1 MSQTNNFMR
10 RARSFI
16 AFLIDATAAFFVYQT
31 VALIVA
37 YFFFMPFFPGF
48 FAIWLLYYL
57 CCFILKG
64 TTLGLAFFDSCL
76 EDKGKRPT
84 YILRVIFREGLTS
97 FPAVVL
103 WLFLGDSIVLLRIAL
118 VAIACLVLT
127 ICRKRLF
134 RLQVVQKVD
143 SVSTRALL
151 NDRLPGRFKI
161 LGIYGSLII
170 LGLVSFG
177 LNVWL
182 TGDKIIMSEKP
193 IAMRPRPSANS
204 VKRYTDYINA
214 SGKDIN
220 EFIKELFHEYDHVVL
235 CERWHPEGTQYDM
248 IYDLVTTPYFA
259 DSVGHVFT
267 EIGNVEKREDFR
279 RLTATAFPSDSLR
292 EKAVASFIVDSQ
304 TVWLLWSNTNWFNFL
319 KKMSEFNHDRE
330 KPVDLLFTDILWKD
344 YSKISGRD
352 SVMAYNIINTVR
364 SDSIEKSLVIMNYRH
379 AFMTAAN
386 CAYYLRKAFPGK
398 VANVVL
404 NTFRPNVF
412 QIPSAIRQGKWDAAA
427 EYAGKDR
434 FAVDFKDSPFGDDH
448 FDLFPIVSLYSP
460 KTMKYKD
467 MFNGMIYYTLPAQQY
482 AGNGFPYLFTPENE
496 AKLQAEKAVMPG
508 DRLSNY
514 KYLKY
519 GISVQKGGN
528 YFENYILNITYS
540 LFILISIILLIG
552 MWIATVRQSQKVCKQ
567 PA

>member
-1 MSQTNNFMR
+1 MR
-10 RARSFI
+10 RARSFM

-31 VALIVA
+31 VALIAA

-48 FAIWLLYYL
+48 FTVWLLYYL
-57 CCFILKG
+57 GCFILKG
-64 TTLGLAFFDSCL
+64 TTLGLAFFDFCL
-76 EDKGKRPT
+76 EDKGKRQT
-84 YILRVIFREGLTS
+84 YILRIILREGMTS

-118 VAIACLVLT
+118 VAIVCLALT
-127 ICRKRLF
+127 IWRKRLF
-134 RLQVVQKVD
+134 KLKVIRKEAVA
-143 SVSTRALL
+143 SNGSLLNSLRSTRL
-151 NDRLPGRFKI
+151 KI
-161 LGIYGSLII
+161 SGIYGSVIV
-170 LGLVSFG
+170 LGVACFC

-182 TGDKIIMSEKP
+182 TGDKVIMSEKP
-193 IAMRPRPSANS
+193 IAMRPRPSASS
-204 VKRYTDYINA
+204 VGKYVDYIN
-214 SGKDIN
+214 SDGKDIN
-220 EFIKELFHEYDHVVL
+220 KYIKELFREYDHVVL

-259 DSVGHVFT
+259 DSIGHVFT

-279 RLTATAFPSDSLR
+279 RLTATAFPNDSLR

-344 YSKISGRD
+344 YGKISERD
-352 SVMAYNIINTVR
+352 SVMAYNVINTVR
-364 SDSIEKSLVIMNYRH
+364 SDSIGKSLVIMNYRH
-379 AFMTAAN
+379 AFMKAPN
-386 CAYYLRKAFPGK
+386 CAYYLQKAFPGK

-412 QIPSAIRQGKWDAAA
+412 QIPSAIRQGRWDVAA

-434 FAVDFKDSPFGDDH
+434 FAVDFKDSPFGDDP
-448 FDLFPIVSLYSP
+448 FDLFSVVSLYSP
-460 KTMKYKD
+460 KTVKYRD

-482 AGNGFPYLFTPENE
+482 AGNGFPYLFTPGNE

-514 KYLKY
+514 YYMKH
-519 GISVQKGGN
+519 GSFVQKGGN
-528 YFENYILNITYS
+528 YFENYVLNLAY
-540 LFILISIILLIG
+540 LLIALLSIILLTG
-552 MWIATVRQSQKVCKQ
+552 MGVAAFRQR
-567 PA
+567 

>member
-1 MSQTNNFMR
+1 M
-10 RARSFI
+10 

-31 VALIVA
+31 VALIAA

-57 CCFILKG
+57 GCFILKG
-64 TTLGLAFFDSCL
+64 TTLGLAFFDFCL
-76 EDKGKRPT
+76 EDKGKRQT
-84 YILRVIFREGLTS
+84 YILRVILREGMTS

-103 WLFLGDSIVLLRIAL
+103 WLFSGDSIVLLRIGL
-118 VAIACLVLT
+118 VAVGCLILT
-127 ICRKRLF
+127 IWRKRLF
-134 RLQVVQKVD
+134 RLQVVQKGE
-143 SVSTRALL
+143 SVSTGALL

-161 LGIYGSLII
+161 TGIYGSLII

-177 LNVWL
+177 VNVWL

-193 IAMRPRPSANS
+193 IAMRPRPSANT
-204 VKRYTDYINA
+204 VERYTDYINA
-214 SGKDIN
+214 NGKDIN
-220 EFIKELFHEYDHVVL
+220 EYIKELFREYDHVVL

-248 IYDLVTTPYFA
+248 IYDLVTTPYFT
-259 DSVGHVFT
+259 DSIGHVFT

-319 KKMSEFNHDRE
+319 KKMSVFNHGRE

-344 YSKISGRD
+344 YGKISARD
-352 SVMAYNIINTVR
+352 SIMAYNIINTVR
-364 SDSIEKSLVIMNYRH
+364 SDSIKKSLVIMNYRH
-379 AFMTAAN
+379 ASMKAPN
-386 CAYYLRKAFPGK
+386 CAYYLQKAFPGK

-412 QIPSAIRQGKWDAAA
+412 QIPSAIRQGKWDAAS

-434 FAVDFKDSPFGDDH
+434 FAVDFKDSPFGDDP
-448 FDLFPIVSLYSP
+448 FDLFPVVSLYSP
-460 KTMKYKD
+460 KTVKYKD
-467 MFNGMIYYTLPAQQY
+467 MFNGMIYYTLPARQY
-482 AGNGFPYLFTPENE
+482 AGNGFPYMFTPGNE

-514 KYLKY
+514 EYMRY
-519 GISVQKGGN
+519 GNSVQKGGN
-528 YFENYILNITYS
+528 YLENYVLNLAY
-540 LFILISIILLIG
+540 LLIALLSIILLTG
-552 MWIATVRQSQKVCKQ
+552 MSIVAFRHRQKGGKQ
-567 PA
+567 PV

>member
-31 VALIVA
+31 VALVVA

-64 TTLGLAFFDSCL
+64 TTLGLAFFNSCL

-118 VAIACLVLT
+118 VAIDCLVLT

-143 SVSTRALL
+143 SVSTGALL

-193 IAMRPRPSANS
+193 IAVRPRPSANS
-204 VKRYTDYINA
+204 VERYTDYINA

-220 EFIKELFHEYDHVVL
+220 EFIKELFREYDHVVL

-319 KKMSEFNHDRE
+319 KKMSAFNHDRE

-364 SDSIEKSLVIMNYRH
+364 SDSIEKSLVIMNFRH

-448 FDLFPIVSLYSP
+448 FDLFPIVSLCSP
-460 KTMKYKD
+460 KTVKYKD

-482 AGNGFPYLFTPENE
+482 AGDGFPYLFTPENE

-519 GISVQKGGN
+519 GISLQKGGN